1 MKSAS
6 ELAASRLDSPDSHK
20 KRATSLRRLAGSLN
34 SEAGR
39 VEKTGLSEEE
49 LRTLMNAEA
58 ILVRLAKAY
67 TGASILAQQRLQD
80 DDRAEKAIS
89 AAMESN
95 FLGLKTVA
103 ERVAL
108 IAAVQSYILRSGS
121 LVTSPGDLQ
130 HYFDDSIKH
139 LVTTLSRTAKGR
151 PAAVVVQE
159 AWDTFNAA
167 RVALESKHKDLIEGL
182 GKVARIVS

>member
-1 MKSAS
+1 M
-6 ELAASRLDSPDSHK
+6 
-20 KRATSLRRLAGSLN
+20 AG
-34 SEAGR
+34 
-39 VEKTGLSEEE
+39 
-49 LRTLMNAEA
+49 
-58 ILVRLAKAY
+58 
-67 TGASILAQQRLQD
+67 
-80 DDRAEKAIS
+80 
-89 AAMESN
+89 N

-121 LVTSPGDLQ
+121 LVMSPGDLQ

-139 LVTTLSRTAKGR
+139 LVTTLARTAKGR

-167 RVALESKHKDLIEGL
+167 RVELEGKHKDLIEGL
-182 GKVARIVS
+182 GKVAHIVS